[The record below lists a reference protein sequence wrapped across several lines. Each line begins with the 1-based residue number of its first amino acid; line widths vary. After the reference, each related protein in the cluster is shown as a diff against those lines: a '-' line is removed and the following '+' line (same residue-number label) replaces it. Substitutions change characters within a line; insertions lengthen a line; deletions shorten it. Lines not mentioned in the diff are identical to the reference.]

1 MQLPNLNNSYKTM
14 LAPSYQ
20 TVWWH
25 SENRDI
31 AISSHKINKN
41 TIQYYDKDNNMI
53 AEYDGDDLSYYV
65 NNEFKF
71 KIYYDI
77 TYKDDGKIDFK
88 QSC

>member
-1 MQLPNLNNSYKTM
+1 M
-14 LAPSYQ
+14 LAPSYEM
-20 TVWWH
+20 VRLR
-25 SENRDI
+25 SENRDVI
-31 AISSHKINKN
+31 VSSHKINNN

-77 TYKDDGKIDFK
+77 TYRDNGKVDLY
-88 QSC
+88 